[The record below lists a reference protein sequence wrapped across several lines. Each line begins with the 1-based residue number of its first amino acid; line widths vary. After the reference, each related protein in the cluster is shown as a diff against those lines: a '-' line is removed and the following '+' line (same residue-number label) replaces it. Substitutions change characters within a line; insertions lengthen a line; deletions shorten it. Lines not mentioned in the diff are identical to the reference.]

1 MRPFDTIFS
10 VSDNFSTK
18 YFVAVSVNYLNGLAD
33 LSIELLR
40 QLVFIMLAVGGFC
53 MILGLIATGV
63 VVIFHVIDAIK
74 KAIR

>member
-10 VSDNFSTK
+10 VRDKFSPK
-18 YFVAVSVNYLNGLAD
+18 YSAAVSVDYFHGFAD

>member
-10 VSDNFSTK
+10 VSDNFSIK
-18 YFVAVSVNYLNGLAD
+18 YSVAVSVNYLHGLAD

-53 MILGLIATGV
+53 MILGLIVTGA
-63 VVIFHVIDAIK
+63 VVIFHVCDAIK

>member
-10 VSDNFSTK
+10 VPLNFFRK
-18 YFVAVSVNYLNGLAD
+18 YFVAVSVDYFNGFAD

>member
-10 VSDNFSTK
+10 VRDNFSQK
-18 YFVAVSVNYLNGLAD
+18 YSATVSVDYFHGIID

-53 MILGLIATGV
+53 MILGLIVTGV

-74 KAIR
+74 KAVR

>member
-1 MRPFDTIFS
+1 MRLFDTIFS
-10 VSDNFSTK
+10 VSDNFLTK
-18 YFVAVSVNYLNGLAD
+18 YSVAVSVNYLHGLAD

-53 MILGLIATGV
+53 MILGLIVTGV

-74 KAIR
+74 KAVR

>member
-10 VSDNFSTK
+10 VSDNFPTK
-18 YFVAVSVNYLNGLAD
+18 YSEAVSVNYFHGIVD
-33 LSIELLR
+33 LSIELIR

-53 MILGLIATGV
+53 MILGLIATGL

-74 KAIR
+74 KAVR

>member
-10 VSDNFSTK
+10 VPLNFSPK
-18 YFVAVSVNYLNGLAD
+18 YSVAVSVNYLHGLAD

-53 MILGLIATGV
+53 MILGLIVTGA

-74 KAIR
+74 KAVQ